1 MAAVGAEK
9 VDDTEL
15 LCKCRGAGDAVP
27 LFVKMGEIFAECENE
42 RWMIDQ
48 KITEVFND
56 NQVDVTVRIKRI
68 YTILLLFSLKVKDVG

>member
-27 LFVKMGEIFAECENE
+27 LFVKMGKIFDECENE
-42 RWMIDQ
+42 RLMIDQ
-48 KITEVFND
+48 KITELFND